1 MVSLPPAIQPDGDER
16 QQRKAL
22 LADLKRNAEQLH
34 RIHQAAQHL
43 DIEPVQREQLPCQAP
58 PYPATE
64 KVENLIDSIYILVVA
79 LLFFAVSCYLDHS
92 GT

>member
-1 MVSLPPAIQPDGDER
+1 MNKTKTKTKTIKPSITVAIMGAITMII
-16 QQRKAL
+16 AL
-22 LADLKRNAEQLH
+22 TLFLTTIYISE
-34 RIHQAAQHL
+34 
-43 DIEPVQREQLPCQAP
+43 AP
-58 PYPATE
+58 TTE

>member
-1 MVSLPPAIQPDGDER
+1 MNKTKIKTIKPSIIVAIMGAITMII
-16 QQRKAL
+16 AL
-22 LADLKRNAEQLH
+22 TLFLTTIYISE
-34 RIHQAAQHL
+34 
-43 DIEPVQREQLPCQAP
+43 AP
-58 PYPATE
+58 TTE

>member
-1 MVSLPPAIQPDGDER
+1 MNKTKTKTKTIKPSIIVAIMGAITMII
-16 QQRKAL
+16 AL
-22 LADLKRNAEQLH
+22 TLFLTTIYISE
-34 RIHQAAQHL
+34 
-43 DIEPVQREQLPCQAP
+43 AP
-58 PYPATE
+58 TTE